1 MNIKLEKE
9 VKFSTDANVNTQ
21 YWLWI
26 NDRAISYD
34 TDYDKAV
41 AKYNR
46 VKEQLKDVKLGSE
59 IILEDVVQDG
69 KAQVV
74 HSR

>member
-46 VKEQLKDVKLGSE
+46 VKEQLKGVKLGSE
-59 IILEDVVQDG
+59 IILEDVV
-69 KAQVV
+69 
-74 HSR
+74 

>member
-59 IILEDVVQDG
+59 IILEDVV
-69 KAQVV
+69 
-74 HSR
+74 